1 MLTLRKEP
9 VHRKAPGRYSFFRDQ
24 DGKVVLIQ
32 HALAYHKPIRFRNG
46 VATVLLTYLFMVVIL
61 GKILTFWFLYLMI
74 PAVFVWTKCRWDSHW
89 LTRKR
94 IFQASLLWGLLLFGT
109 LCFCLVS

>member
-9 VHRKAPGRYSFFRDQ
+9 IKRKAPGRYSFFRDQ

-32 HALAYHKPIRFRNG
+32 HVLADHKPIRLRN
-46 VATVLLTYLFMVVIL
+46 VIAAVLSTYLFMMVIL
-61 GKILTFWFLYLMI
+61 GKILTFWLLYLAI
-74 PAVFVWTKCRWDSHW
+74 PVVFIWTKCRWDSHW

-94 IFQASLLWGLLLFGT
+94 ILQASLLWGLLLFGT